1 MHRLAKPIHGL
12 RHSRRAVAMLEFGLS
27 LPLFLGFVLSGIEMA
42 NYAMAN
48 NRTQRL
54 ASMAADLVAQSGA
67 GAIGA
72 TEAQIYDLFNALDLT
87 AQPFDLRQHGRIV
100 LTGIK
105 GTDTNNDNVVEN
117 TILWQRFDGNYV
129 AGAPKVGCNQS
140 VTTATL
146 PENRILTLDEITFHA
161 QVTYQ
166 YQPVFSSVPFKWL
179 DLPTSFTRTAMFRA
193 RSTQFQT
200 PSPDAHFPA
209 KKKCDTAT
217 GL

>member
-1 MHRLAKPIHGL
+1 
-12 RHSRRAVAMLEFGLS
+12 MLEFGLS

-72 TEAQIYDLFNALDLT
+72 TEAQIYDLFNAIDLT

-105 GTDTNNDNVVEN
+105 GTDSNSDKVIEN

-129 AGAPKVGCNQS
+129 AGVPKVGCNQNVS
-140 VTTATL
+140 TAIL
-146 PENRILTLDEITFHA
+146 PGSRLLALDEITFHV
-161 QVTYQ
+161 QVTYE
-166 YQPVFSSVPFKWL
+166 YQPVFSNVPFQWL
-179 DLPTSFTRTAMFRA
+179 DLPTSFTRTAIFRA

-200 PSPDAHFPA
+200 PSPDTRFPA
-209 KKKCDTAT
+209 KKKCNTAS

>member
-1 MHRLAKPIHGL
+1 MQTRIRLIQAL
-12 RHSRRAVAMLEFGLS
+12 RGSRRAVAMLEFGLS

-42 NYAMAN
+42 NYAMAV

-87 AQPFDLRQHGRIV
+87 AQPFDLRQHGRII
-100 LTGIK
+100 LTGVK
-105 GTDTNNDNVVEN
+105 GTDANNDNIVDN

-129 AGAPKVGCNQS
+129 AAVPKVGCNQN

-146 PENRILTLDEITFHA
+146 PESRRLSLDEITFHA

-166 YQPVFSSVPFKWL
+166 YQPVFSSVPFEWL
-179 DLPTSFTRTAMFRA
+179 DLPTSFTRTALFRA

-200 PSPDAHFPA
+200 PSPDDRFPP

>member
-1 MHRLAKPIHGL
+1 MQALTKPVQVLL
-12 RHSRRAVAMLEFGLS
+12 RSRRAVAMLEFGLS

-42 NYAMAN
+42 NYAMAV

-72 TEAQIYDLFNALDLT
+72 TEGQIYDLFNALDLT
-87 AQPFDLRQHGRIV
+87 AQPFDLRQHGRII
-100 LTGIK
+100 LTGVK
-105 GTDTNNDNVVEN
+105 GTDANNDNVVDN
-117 TILWQRFDGNYV
+117 TILWQRFDGSYV
-129 AGAPKVGCNQS
+129 AATPKVGCNQN
-140 VTTATL
+140 VATATL
-146 PENRILTLDEITFHA
+146 PEGRRLSLDEITFHA

-166 YQPVFSSVPFKWL
+166 YQPVFSNVPFKWL
-179 DLPTSFTRTAMFRA
+179 DLPTSFTRTAIFRA

-200 PSPDAHFPA
+200 PSPDDRFPP
-209 KKKCDTAT
+209 KKKCNTAT